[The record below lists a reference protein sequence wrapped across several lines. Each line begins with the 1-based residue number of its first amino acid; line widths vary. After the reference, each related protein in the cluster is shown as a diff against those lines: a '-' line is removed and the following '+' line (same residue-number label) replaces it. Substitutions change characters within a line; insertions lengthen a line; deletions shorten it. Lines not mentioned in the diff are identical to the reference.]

1 MARETLRELDA
12 DTTRL
17 LVAGAALAQ
26 GDEGLA
32 AKRGALKEL
41 ATKAPALAKVS
52 AQLEALM
59 NAAGRKSASELL
71 NLAAMSAQIR
81 GAQAKPADAPA
92 GALEKLEARQPID
105 TPLGSV
111 AADKLYKVF
120 IGKSDEPESVL
131 ETALKEEAVVDLRF
145 ARVVNNLIGGGIDDE
160 LIVKVIKAYGEE
172 AVRAVE
178 RDFDVKGGYTDATR
192 LQILVAVR
200 GNDAKPL
207 VERAFNEGSPEVRAE
222 ALSQWKA
229 LDPKEA
235 QSVALTRGL
244 ADKASDVVSTAID
257 ILSDASEND
266 AVLDAL
272 FAKLADEDHGYAAQI
287 ALKKF
292 VHAKLVERLIAA
304 FTPELR
310 TLPDYKAPKAKKG
323 AKAAT
328 GSAAKAAKKEEEKRI
343 REHQAKLN
351 FAEYLM
357 QVMGERLTP
366 AMEDPL
372 FDAWKNGKCEQIRFT
387 AGEALAKTTREDIR
401 KDLEKGVTS
410 KNWREREIAVN
421 ALVSDRSKALS
432 RVKPFFD
439 PKKAKDKHTMM
450 VASSILDTI
459 VDNAEYDDNGDMVL
473 KDLDAG
479 WGDLILPIADVPAVS
494 YNAMEIL
501 AAIKHPALFD
511 RLKEM
516 MSDRK
521 KLGEA
526 IEGFGR
532 IKDPRGLALILEL
545 FEDKKLW
552 TPASAGSIVYPI
564 CEALRAFDDPATA
577 APLRAMADKLES
589 APKKGGSR
597 SRRPDW
603 TVTRLRDTALYLER
617 AR

>member
-26 GDEGLA
+26 GDEGLG
-32 AKRGALKEL
+32 AKRAALKEL
-41 ATKAPALAKVS
+41 AAKAPALAKVS

-92 GALEKLEARQPID
+92 GALEKLEARQPME

-111 AADKLYKVF
+111 AAEKLYKVF

-145 ARVVNNLIGGGIDDE
+145 ARIVNNLIGGGIDDE
-160 LIVKVIKAYGEE
+160 IIVKVIKAYGEE

-178 RDFDVKGGYTDATR
+178 RDFDVKGSYTDATR

-200 GNDAKPL
+200 GKDAKPL
-207 VERAFNEGSPEVRAE
+207 VVKAFNEGSPDVRAE
-222 ALSQWKA
+222 ALTQWNT

-235 QSVALTRGL
+235 QAIALERGL
-244 ADKASDVVSTAID
+244 SDKASDVVSNAID
-257 ILSDASEND
+257 VVVNDSEND

-272 FAKLADEDHGYAAQI
+272 FVKLADEDQGYKAQY
-287 ALKKF
+287 ALQTYVHKKLD
-292 VHAKLVERLIAA
+292 ARLVTEL
-304 FTPELR
+304 TPELR
-310 TLPDYKAPKAKKG
+310 ALPEYKAPKAKKG

-351 FAEYLM
+351 YAAYLI
-357 QVMGERLTP
+357 QVMGARLKP
-366 AMEDPL
+366 EMEDAL
-372 FDAWKNGKCEQIRFT
+372 FDAWKNGKCEQIRFA

-410 KNWREREIAVN
+410 KNWREREIAVT
-421 ALVSDRSKALS
+421 ALVTDRAKALG

-439 PKKAKDKHTMM
+439 PKKAKDKQTMQI
-450 VASSILDTI
+450 ASSILDTI
-459 VDNAEYDDNGDMVL
+459 VDNAEYDDNGDMML
-473 KDLDAG
+473 KDLEPG
-479 WGDLILPIADVPAVS
+479 WGDLILPIADVPSVS
-494 YNAMEIL
+494 YQAMEIL
-501 AAIKHPALFD
+501 SALKHPALFD

-521 KLGEA
+521 KLNDA
-526 IEGFGR
+526 LEGFGR
-532 IKDPRGLALILEL
+532 IKDPRALPLILEL
-545 FEDKKLW
+545 FDDKKLW
-552 TPASAGSIVYPI
+552 TPASAGSLVYPI

-577 APLRAMADKLES
+577 APLRALADKLE
-589 APKKGGSR
+589 AATKKGGSR